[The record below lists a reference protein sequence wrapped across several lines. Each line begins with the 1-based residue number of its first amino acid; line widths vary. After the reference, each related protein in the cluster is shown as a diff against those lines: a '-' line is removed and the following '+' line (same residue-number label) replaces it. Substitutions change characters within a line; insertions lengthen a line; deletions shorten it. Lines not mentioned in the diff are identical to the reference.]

1 MGKNVIGNN
10 VAGAPLFRSRITI
23 HASVSRITFH
33 ASRFTL
39 HDSRFTFH
47 SPILTGGNAMY
58 FLSVWLHILAAA
70 VWVGGLIYTAAVA
83 GPFALTHEV
92 AERHRVLRGFAP
104 RLRSVS
110 WSPVVRPVLTW
121 VRKLK
126 LRPESN
132 N

>member
-33 ASRFTL
+33 ASRFTH
-39 HDSRFTFH
+39 HDSRITFH

-92 AERHRVLRGFAP
+92 AGRERILRGLARAF
-104 RLRSVS
+104 RLIG
-110 WSPVVRPVLTW
+110 WSSIALLV
-121 VRKLK
+121 
-126 LRPESN
+126 
-132 N
+132 